1 MLPNKPLISRFWG
14 KFVAAKFLN
23 ARMETLEQAQATWNA
38 CLNDIKMNVSEDNFS
53 KWFLPMRA
61 LKQDGYT
68 LTVEAPTRF
77 FVETIERNFKRQ
89 LTHAL
94 RTAIGDNG
102 QLCYSVKIADTNQV
116 TPARPNGGGMSGG
129 YVATPVVPDPF
140 KGVAVRGPMVDPQLN
155 DAYTFDTYVVGE
167 SNRMAASVAEAVAAA
182 PGKTA
187 FNPLFVYGG
196 PGVGKTHLIQAIGAK
211 AKNVSADMTVAYLSA
226 DRFMRQYMD
235 AKTTNQ
241 ISGFMHF
248 YQSIGLLILD
258 DIQELGGESRART
271 ADVFFQIFNHLLQN
285 GRQVVLASDKK
296 PSELTGLQERLLSR
310 FRSGMVAEVRSP
322 DRETRLGIV
331 RAKAGADGLVLPD
344 EVVQYVASNVSGNA
358 RELQG
363 ALVSLLA
370 HATLTNTDINLALAQ
385 EVVSELVCNPK
396 PELITKD
403 VIIDAVCDFFKIEP
417 EMMQKNTRKREVVIA
432 RQIAMF
438 LCKKLTTDSLT
449 TIGASLG
456 NRNHSTVVYACRSIE
471 GLIETDSKIA
481 EAVQAIEDSIK

>member
-1 MLPNKPLISRFWG
+1 
-14 KFVAAKFLN
+14 
-23 ARMETLEQAQATWNA
+23 MESLEQAKLTWNE
-38 CLNDIKMNVSEDNFS
+38 CLKDIEANVSASDF
-53 KWFLPMRA
+53 KQWFMPLSA
-61 LKQDGYT
+61 TGKKDDL
-68 LTVEAPTRF
+68 LTIEAPSAF
-77 FVETIERNFKRQ
+77 FIETIEKQFFQQ

-94 RTAIGDNG
+94 RTVIGENG
-102 QLCYSVKIADTNQV
+102 RLRYVVRLAGTSQQ
-116 TPARPNGGGMSGG
+116 TPAKPQGSELSGG
-129 YVATPVVPDPF
+129 YAAPVSDPF
-140 KGVAVRGPMVDPQLN
+140 KGVGMRDPVVDPQLN
-155 DAYTFDTYVVGE
+155 EAYTFDTYVIGE
-167 SNRMAASVAEAVAAA
+167 SNRMAASVAAAVAQA

-211 AKNVSADMTVAYLSA
+211 AKSASANMTVAYLSA

-258 DIQELGGESRART
+258 DIQELGGESRAKT

-296 PSELTGLQERLLSR
+296 PADLTGLQERLLSR
-310 FRSGMVAEVRSP
+310 FKSGMVAEVRQP

-331 RAKAGADGLVLPD
+331 KAKADADGLVLPED
-344 EVVQYVASNVSGNA
+344 VAQYVAANVSGNA

-370 HATLTNTDINLALAQ
+370 HATLSNTDINLSLAQ
-385 EVVSELVCNPK
+385 EVVSELVCRPK
-396 PELITKD
+396 NEMVTKD
-403 VIIDAVCDFFKIEP
+403 VVVEAVCDYFKIEP
-417 EMMQKNTRKREVVIA
+417 DMMQKNTRKREVVIA
-432 RQIAMF
+432 RQIAMY
-438 LCKKLTTDSLT
+438 LCKKLTTDSLA
-449 TIGASLG
+449 TIGTFLG

-471 GLIETDSKIA
+471 GLMETDAKIA
-481 EAVQAIEDSIK
+481 EAVQAIEEGLK